1 MFDLLNVF
9 EMVHFQRGNAICNLL
24 ANRSSQVTPFLL
36 NTDPSRLAKEL
47 TSFGTESNIDT

>member
-1 MFDLLNVF
+1 
-9 EMVHFQRGNAICNLL
+9 MVHFQRGNAICNLL

-36 NTDPSRLAKEL
+36 NTGPSRLAKEL